1 MDLRSMQSKGA
12 MTLRR
17 EAIRIQ
23 GRVQGV
29 GFRPAVHRLAA
40 ALGLTGLVRNDSQ
53 GVAIE
58 IQGPPEKLAQFMPRL
73 NGPDRPAL
81 ARISSF
87 EQRQIERVPG
97 EDRFVIVASQTAGSP
112 TSHVTPDVATCRQ
125 CLSELRDQTDLR
137 YRYPFI
143 NCTQCG
149 PRYTIVRQIP
159 YDRSN
164 TTMSAFAMCHWCA
177 GQYSDVQDRRFHAE
191 PVACPVCG
199 PRVWLADPKGQ
210 PVEADTQEAIARAA
224 RMLSNG
230 AIVAIKGIGGFHLA
244 VDAFNG
250 EAVRRLRS
258 RKRRDSKPFAMM
270 AASVDEIRRHAE
282 VDACSEALLTGPES
296 PIVLVPK
303 GKSPCIAEPV
313 AEGTSTLGFML
324 CYAPLHHLLFEQ
336 GPSVLVATSGN
347 ISDEPLIC
355 DNDAAL
361 ERLGSVADAFLM
373 HDRQIYRQVDDSVLH
388 MVDGQPALL
397 RRARGYVP
405 SPILM
410 DSPCSQDVLAMGPD
424 LKNTFCLVKGRQL
437 ICSEHVGDLD
447 QAEVFQHYV
456 RSIGHLAG
464 LFEVKPQVIACD
476 LHPGY
481 VSTQYARS
489 LAGSSLRIV
498 EVQHHWAHV
507 AAVLAECQM
516 EGPVIGLVADGT
528 GYGTDGAIWG
538 CECLIASLDRF
549 DRFGHLEYYPLAG
562 ADRAA
567 KEPIRPLLALL
578 CQAFGDPF
586 ELGRFQWLLARIEPD
601 LGRQQGLVRQLDKG
615 VNVVATSSLGRVFDA
630 VAAMVGLGRYNDF
643 DAQLPIALEAVA
655 AADVDD
661 PYPFELKTS
670 DGQPSRLDLR
680 AAIRTLVSDVEQGV
694 PAATISARF
703 HNTVVH
709 GLMEMARLA
718 RDMTGLETVAVSGG
732 VMCNRYVANRL
743 IRGLKAAGFQ
753 VLSNRDVPANDGG
766 ISLGQAAIAAYRA
779 NRGR

>member
-1 MDLRSMQSKGA
+1 M
-12 MTLRR
+12 
-17 EAIRIQ
+17 
-23 GRVQGV
+23 QGV

-40 ALGLTGLVRNDSQ
+40 RLGLTGLVRNDSQ
-53 GVAIE
+53 GVVIE
-58 IQGPPEKLAQFMPRL
+58 IQGPAEKVAQFMARL
-73 NGPDRPAL
+73 NGPDRPSLAL
-81 ARISSF
+81 ISSF
-87 EQRQIERVPG
+87 DQRQVETVPG
-97 EDRFVIVASQTAGSP
+97 EDRFVIVASRTAGSP
-112 TSHVTPDVATCRQ
+112 TSHVTPDMATCRQ
-125 CLSELRDQTDLR
+125 CLSEMRDPSDLR

-143 NCTQCG
+143 NCTECG

-164 TTMSAFAMCHWCA
+164 TTMSAFGMCQWCA
-177 GQYSDVQDRRFHAE
+177 DQYRDVQDRRFHAE

-199 PRVWLADPKGQ
+199 PRVWLADPKGHM
-210 PVEADTQEAIARAA
+210 VEPDTQEAIAGAA
-224 RMLSNG
+224 RMLRDG

-250 EAVRRLRS
+250 DAVRRLRS

-270 AASVDEIRRHAE
+270 AGSVDEVRRHAE
-282 VDACSEALLTGPES
+282 VDECSEAVLTGPES

-303 GKSPCIAEPV
+303 SQRSCIAEPV
-313 AEGTSTLGFML
+313 AHGTSTFGFML
-324 CYAPLHHLLFEQ
+324 CYTPLHHLLFEQ

-347 ISDEPLIC
+347 ISDEPLIR
-355 DNDAAL
+355 DNDAAV

-373 HDRQIYRQVDDSVLH
+373 HDRQVYRQVDDSVVHL
-388 MVDGQPALL
+388 VDGQPALL

-410 DSPCSQDVLAMGPD
+410 NDPCGLDVLAVGPD

-437 ICSEHVGDLD
+437 ICSEHIGDLD
-447 QAEVFQHYV
+447 QADVFQHYV
-456 RSIGHLAG
+456 RSISHLAG
-464 LFEVKPQVIACD
+464 LFDVRPAAIACD

-481 VSTQYARS
+481 MSTQYARS
-489 LAGSSLRIV
+489 LAGDSLRII

-507 AAVLAECQM
+507 AAVLAECQVD
-516 EGPVIGLVADGT
+516 GPVIGLVADGT

-562 ADRAA
+562 GDRAA

-578 CQAFGDPF
+578 SQAFGDRF
-586 ELGRFQWLLARIEPD
+586 ELGRFQWLLSRIEPD
-601 LGRQQGLVRQLDKG
+601 LARQQTVIRQLDKA
-615 VNVVATSSLGRVFDA
+615 VNTVDTSSLGRVFDA
-630 VAAMVGLGRYNDF
+630 VAAMVGLGRYNEF

-661 PYPFELKTS
+661 SYPFELRTS

-680 AAIRTLVSDVEQGV
+680 AAIRTLVSHVEQGV
-694 PAATISARF
+694 PAATLAARF
-703 HNTVVH
+703 HNTVVR
-709 GLMEMARLA
+709 GLIDMARLA
-718 RDMTGLETVAVSGG
+718 RDSTGLETVAVSGG
-732 VMCNRYVANRL
+732 VMCNRYLANRL

-766 ISLGQAAIAAYRA
+766 ISLGQAAIAAYQERL
-779 NRGR
+779 RGVQ